1 MHAFIHTQK
10 HMHAHT
16 TTCISIRSIY
26 PHTFT
31 HKFRCIHYHS
41 GACIHTC
48 TQIYTHARVHT
59 LTHMHTEIHTR
70 AAMYTDAYPKAWENM
85 TFWDLVIQFVPLLPA
100 CLFSSTAFSSF
111 SLWPSIK
118 TEQAAA
124 TCTITSN
131 RWCLCSTSMSQ
142 WPSKKAQGYTGPLAS
157 TLSSSRPF
165 HYPAFIQIC
174 SAGGS
179 RTGNV
184 RCTSRRNDQRL
195 PRPLTVIKRACT
207 QKPCLYLSQTI

>member
-1 MHAFIHTQK
+1 MLKCIHSHTNTQIHT
-10 HMHAHT
+10 HAHSH
-16 TTCISIRSIY
+16 ID
-26 PHTFT
+26 
-31 HKFRCIHYHS
+31 
-41 GACIHTC
+41 
-48 TQIYTHARVHT
+48 
-59 LTHMHTEIHTR
+59 TR
-70 AAMYTDAYPKAWENM
+70 AHSSLHVQPCLQISYPNAWENL
-85 TFWDLVIQFVPLLPA
+85 TFWDFVIQFVPLLPA

-207 QKPCLYLSQTI
+207 QKPCLYLSQTIWHSSRGCMEDKPSLQKTSGNILGYVNLKK